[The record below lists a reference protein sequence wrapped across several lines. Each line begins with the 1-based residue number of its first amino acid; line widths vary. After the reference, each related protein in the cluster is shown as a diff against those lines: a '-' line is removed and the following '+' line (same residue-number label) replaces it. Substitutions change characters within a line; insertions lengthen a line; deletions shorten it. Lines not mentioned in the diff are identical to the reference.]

1 LVDGFSGGF
10 LKEGWRRFGTAFPA
24 MLCMLGFEAGRLAYQ
39 RHLEIAGGDAKAVV
53 KVAEAFCQPL
63 GYGKLEHPRSTMLGE
78 KMPTEFTIT
87 SSASSLKARAR

>member
-1 LVDGFSGGF
+1 
-10 LKEGWRRFGTAFPA
+10 